1 MFYETDK
8 PHGLRHNPFKSLVVP
23 RPIGWVSTMSKAGVV
38 NLAPFSFFNA
48 VAEAPPMV
56 MIACNGSHA
65 DGGVK
70 DTLAN
75 IQETGE
81 CVCNIVTWE
90 LREAMNQT
98 SAAAPRSVDEMR
110 LAGLAAAP
118 SQLVR
123 PPRVAAAPAHL
134 ECVHLRTIE
143 LPSSRAGMG
152 NNVVLARVVGV
163 HIVDD
168 ILRDGLVDMQ
178 RFHPVARLGYHD
190 YTVVRE
196 VFTMARPG

>member
-1 MFYETDK
+1 
-8 PHGLRHNPFKSLVVP
+8 
-23 RPIGWVSTMSKAGVV
+23 
-38 NLAPFSFFNA
+38 
-48 VAEAPPMV
+48 
-56 MIACNGSHA
+56 
-65 DGGVK
+65 
-70 DTLAN
+70 
-75 IQETGE
+75 
-81 CVCNIVTWE
+81 
-90 LREAMNQT
+90 
-98 SAAAPRSVDEMR
+98 
-110 LAGLAAAP
+110 
-118 SQLVR
+118 
-123 PPRVAAAPAHL
+123 
-134 ECVHLRTIE
+134 VHLRTIE